1 MESQSSVFIRH
12 YDKQSLKVVDV
23 ISGISPNAMRRVF
36 GGWIFFAAV
45 VGVIVS
51 VAPDFNVIVEV
62 LVLPIVSVLLP
73 DILSIVFVSN
83 LLIIKLQMYSLME
96 L

>member
-51 VAPDFNVIVEV
+51 VAPD
-62 LVLPIVSVLLP
+62 
-73 DILSIVFVSN
+73 LSAQIWCYAYNNADNSCE
-83 LLIIKLQMYSLME
+83 KYPAAKYSAHSIW
-96 L
+96 